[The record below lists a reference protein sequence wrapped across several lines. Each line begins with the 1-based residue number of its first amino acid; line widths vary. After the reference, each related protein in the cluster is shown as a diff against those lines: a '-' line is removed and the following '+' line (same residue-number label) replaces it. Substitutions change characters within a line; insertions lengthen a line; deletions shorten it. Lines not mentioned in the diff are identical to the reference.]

1 MNEALLEELFEL
13 LRIPSISSGG
23 GDPADLTRAATW
35 IKDKIEDA
43 GGHAEV
49 VETAGFPLTVGTL
62 EASRRDAPTVLVYG
76 HYDVQSPDP
85 VDEWESD
92 PFEPTIRGDRLY
104 ARGASD
110 DKGNFFPLLWV
121 ACDLAKKGALPLN
134 LRFVA
139 EGEEEIGSPSI
150 AGWLAT
156 ADISADAA
164 IVFDSMM
171 VNENLPAITLGVRGI
186 ISFDI
191 QVTTGER
198 NLHSGMYGGQALN
211 ALHVLHKIL
220 AEILPDDD
228 GKLPEELQK
237 GVTLPD
243 PKEVASWTKLPSG
256 EEVVRHVGGRP
267 ISQAAVD
274 EYYVRNWTQPA
285 LDVNGI
291 VGGDA
296 AQVRTIIP
304 VEARA
309 KASIRLVPDQTT
321 AETTEILRRM
331 IERSV
336 PKGADVTFRTTGTG
350 EPAVFDPNTDALR
363 AGVEALRQAT
373 GVEPALIRV
382 GGSISILGALAQRG
396 IPTIMSGFAL
406 ADDAVHAPN
415 ESFRLASI
423 EHCERSAHALYER
436 LSSLKLR

>member
-1 MNEALLEELFEL
+1 MNEPLLQELYEL

-23 GDPADLTRAATW
+23 GDPEDLSRAAEW
-35 IKDKIEDA
+35 IGDKIRRA
-43 GGHAEV
+43 GGTAELV
-49 VETAGFPLTVGTL
+49 PTAGFPLAVGDL
-62 EASRRDAPTVLVYG
+62 KSSVANAPTVLVYG

-121 ACDLAKKGALPLN
+121 ACEWAKNGKLPLN

-139 EGEEEIGSPSI
+139 EGEEEIGSPNI
-150 AGWLAT
+150 GPWLEN
-156 ADISADAA
+156 ADMEVDAA

-171 VNENLPAITLGVRGI
+171 VNEKLPAITLGVRGI
-186 ISFDI
+186 ISFDL
-191 QVTTGER
+191 QVTTGDR

-211 ALHVLHKIL
+211 ALHVLHGIL
-220 AEILPDDD
+220 AKLLPDDD
-228 GKLPEELQK
+228 GKLPGVLQK
-237 GVTLPD
+237 GVIPPD
-243 PKEVASWTKLPSG
+243 PKEVASWSQLPPG

-285 LDVNGI
+285 LDMNGI

-321 AETTEILRRM
+321 AEIWEI
-331 IERSV
+331 IEGLIREAT
-336 PKGADVTFRTTGTG
+336 PEGADVAFKTTGTG
-350 EPAVFDPNTDALR
+350 EPAVFDPNTQALQ
-363 AGVEALRQAT
+363 AGIAAIGEAT
-373 GVEPALIRV
+373 GIEPALIRV

-415 ESFRLASI
+415 ESFRLESL
-423 EHCERSAHALYER
+423 EHCERSACALYER
-436 LSSLKLR
+436 LAQLKR

>member
-1 MNEALLEELFEL
+1 MNEAMLEELYEL

-23 GDPADLTRAATW
+23 GDPADLTRAAEW
-35 IKDKIEDA
+35 IRDKIRDA
-43 GGHAEV
+43 GGSADL
-49 VETAGFPLTVGTL
+49 VETAGFPLTVGSL
-62 EASRRDAPTVLVYG
+62 EASRAGAPTVLVYG

-85 VDEWESD
+85 IDEWESD

-121 ACDLAKKGALPLN
+121 ACDLAKQGKLPLN

-139 EGEEEIGSPSI
+139 EGEEEIGSPNI
-150 AGWLAT
+150 AGWLSSG
-156 ADISADAA
+156 DIEADAA

-171 VNENLPAITLGVRGI
+171 VNERLPAVTLGVRGI

-191 QVTTGER
+191 QVTVGDR

-211 ALHVLHKIL
+211 ALHVLHGIL
-220 AEILPDDD
+220 ARMLPDPD
-228 GKLPEELQK
+228 GKLPQVLQK
-237 GVTLPD
+237 GVIAPD
-243 PKEVASWTKLPSG
+243 PKEVASWSQLPPG

-285 LDVNGI
+285 LDMHGVM
-291 VGGDA
+291 GGDA
-296 AQVRTIIP
+296 LQVRTIIP
-304 VEARA
+304 AQARA

-321 AETTEILRRM
+321 EEMTAILEGLVKAATPEGAE
-331 IERSV
+331 
-336 PKGADVTFRTTGTG
+336 VTFKTTGTG
-350 EPAVFDPNTDALR
+350 EPAVFDPNTAALQ
-363 AGVEALRQAT
+363 AGIAAIGEAT
-373 GVEPALIRV
+373 GIEPALIRV
-382 GGSISILGALAQRG
+382 GGSISILGALAERG

-415 ESFRLASI
+415 ESFRLESL
-423 EHCERSAHALYER
+423 EHCERSAYALYER
-436 LSSLKLR
+436 LSKLND

>member
-1 MNEALLEELFEL
+1 MNEPMLEELYEL

-23 GDPADLTRAATW
+23 GDPDDLTRAAEW
-35 IKDKIEDA
+35 IGDKIRKA
-43 GGHAEV
+43 GGTAELV
-49 VETAGFPLTVGTL
+49 QTAGFPLLVGDL
-62 EASRRDAPTVLVYG
+62 KASAPDAPTVLVYG

-85 VDEWESD
+85 VTEWESD

-121 ACDLAKKGALPLN
+121 ACQLAKDGKLPLN

-139 EGEEEIGSPSI
+139 EGEEEIGSPNI
-150 AGWLAT
+150 GPWLET
-156 ADISADAA
+156 ADMEVDAA

-171 VNENLPAITLGVRGI
+171 VNEKLPAITLGVRGI

-191 QVTTGER
+191 QIKTGER

-211 ALHVLHKIL
+211 ALHVMHGIL
-220 AEILPDDD
+220 AKLLPDDD
-228 GKLPEELQK
+228 GKLPAALRK
-237 GVTLPD
+237 GVVAPD
-243 PKEVASWTKLPSG
+243 PKEVASWSQLPPG

-285 LDVNGI
+285 LDMNGI

-321 AETTEILRRM
+321 EEITQIIKSLINEATPEGAE
-331 IERSV
+331 V
-336 PKGADVTFRTTGTG
+336 AFKTTGTG
-350 EPAVFDPNTDALR
+350 EPAVFDPNTAALQ
-363 AGVEALRQAT
+363 AGIAAIGEAT
-373 GVEPALIRV
+373 GIEPALIRV

-415 ESFRLASI
+415 ESFRLESL
-423 EHCERSAHALYER
+423 EYCERSAYALYER
-436 LSSLKLR
+436 LAQLGK

>member
-1 MNEALLEELFEL
+1 MNEPMLEELFEL

-23 GDPADLTRAATW
+23 GDPADLDRAAGW
-35 IKDKIEDA
+35 IADKIRSA
-43 GGHAEV
+43 GGTSDV
-49 VETAGFPLTVGTL
+49 VPTAGFPLAVGDL
-62 EASRRDAPTVLVYG
+62 QAASPGAPTVLVYG

-85 VDEWESD
+85 IHEWTSD

-121 ACDLAKKGALPLN
+121 ACELAKEGKLPLN

-156 ADISADAA
+156 ADLDVDAA
-164 IVFDSMM
+164 VVFDSMM
-171 VNENLPAITLGVRGI
+171 VNEDLPAITLGVRGI

-191 QVTTGER
+191 QVTTGDR

-211 ALHVLHKIL
+211 ALHVMHGIL
-220 AEILPDDD
+220 AELLPDSD
-228 GKLPEELQK
+228 GKLPAALQM
-237 GVTLPD
+237 GVKEPD
-243 PKEVASWTKLPSG
+243 PKEVASWEQLPPG

-285 LDVNGI
+285 LDMNGI
-291 VGGDA
+291 TGGDSE
-296 AQVRTIIP
+296 QVRTIIP
-304 VEARA
+304 VHSRA

-321 AETTEILRRM
+321 DEIGRT
-331 IERSV
+331 IEELVRGSV
-336 PKGADVTFRTTGTG
+336 PEGADIAFKTTGTG
-350 EPAVFDPNTDALR
+350 EPAVFDPNTPALQ
-363 AGVEALRQAT
+363 AGIAAIGEAT
-373 GVEPALIRV
+373 GIEPALIRV

-415 ESFRLASI
+415 ESFRLQSL
-423 EHCERSAHALYER
+423 EYCERSAYALYDKLSR
-436 LSSLKLR
+436 LKD